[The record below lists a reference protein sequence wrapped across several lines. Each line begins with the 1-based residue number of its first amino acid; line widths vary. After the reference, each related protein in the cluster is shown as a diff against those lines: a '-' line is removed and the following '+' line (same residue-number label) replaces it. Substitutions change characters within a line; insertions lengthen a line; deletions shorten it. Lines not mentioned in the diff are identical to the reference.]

1 METWQKEIEYIEYLF
16 FKGNLFSKYRG
27 DINSFLS
34 EKDQSGA
41 EYIDLDIF
49 YDMSIDQVEKIEEST
64 YKKNEKL
71 IRVQKFNGKIEADYN
86 NFKYDLVPNELFLVN
101 RVDPEHEQ
109 SEDGQVHGTL
119 VDQAIVFMLTRKKKR
134 IVCIPGA
141 IVSSELL
148 ENGDRKEIYIADTE
162 TCEQKERIVRKKCI
176 PGTLTGE
183 KKVEDGYK
191 WAKYITNEHC
201 DTDWKIIGEFC
212 QQDAPTGRSKIE
224 YGWYH
229 EEFTNEDCSTYWRKI
244 RKVCSPRART
254 GNERTVNGIFEYEV
268 FKNDC
273 STMWISEGKCIEG
286 EWTGNKEERDGW
298 VWREYTHADCTTY
311 WKKYSQPAS
320 CFENLIWII
329 LAFLGLGIILGLI
342 ISEGFRTII
351 SGLFIMGIVY
361 GLFLLVVYLFVRF
374 SSFFQALFKYLL
386 TILSILFI
394 LWVLYSIGNGIKNWK
409 PREKIS
415 ERTERIQQETESQVN
430 PIILE
435 EENEEQKISDSL
447 EVQLKW
453 VSFDQE
459 IYKGSYRAHKQDIFD
474 SKAAHNRL
482 KYAGIQEIG
491 EVYSYAYVNDQDKL
505 TSLYRML
512 DQIRSQ
518 NNLGELEFAELVVS
532 MVQSLEYT
540 LIVDENCDA
549 LSLTGNREIRRLLN
563 DFSCESPHAFGL
575 KTPLE
580 FLTTLKGDCDT
591 RTVALYTILKHFG
604 YDVAIMNSDVY
615 QHSML
620 GIHLPGV
627 RGKFKVEK
635 GKKYLFWETTS
646 PQSPI
651 GFLPPDFGV
660 INNWYIVLN

>member
-1 METWQKEIEYIEYLF
+1 MF
-16 FKGNLFSKYRG
+16 
-27 DINSFLS
+27 
-34 EKDQSGA
+34 
-41 EYIDLDIF
+41 
-49 YDMSIDQVEKIEEST
+49 
-64 YKKNEKL
+64 
-71 IRVQKFNGKIEADYN
+71 
-86 NFKYDLVPNELFLVN
+86 
-101 RVDPEHEQ
+101 
-109 SEDGQVHGTL
+109 
-119 VDQAIVFMLTRKKKR
+119 
-134 IVCIPGA
+134 
-141 IVSSELL
+141 
-148 ENGDRKEIYIADTE
+148 
-162 TCEQKERIVRKKCI
+162 
-176 PGTLTGE
+176 
-183 KKVEDGYK
+183 
-191 WAKYITNEHC
+191 
-201 DTDWKIIGEFC
+201 
-212 QQDAPTGRSKIE
+212 
-224 YGWYH
+224 
-229 EEFTNEDCSTYWRKI
+229 
-244 RKVCSPRART
+244 
-254 GNERTVNGIFEYEV
+254 
-268 FKNDC
+268 
-273 STMWISEGKCIEG
+273 
-286 EWTGNKEERDGW
+286 
-298 VWREYTHADCTTY
+298 
-311 WKKYSQPAS
+311 
-320 CFENLIWII
+320 

-342 ISEGFRTII
+342 ISEGFRAII
-351 SGLFIMGIVY
+351 LGLLMLGIGY
-361 GLFLLVVYLFVRF
+361 GLFVLLIFLIVRF
-374 SSFFQALFKYLL
+374 SSFFQSLFRYLL

-415 ERTERIQQETESQVN
+415 ERTERIQQETESQIN
-430 PIILE
+430 PILLE
-435 EENEEQKISDSL
+435 EENKEQKISDSL

-482 KYAGIQEIG
+482 KYARIQEIG

-549 LSLTGNREIRRLLN
+549 LSLTGNREIRRLLK

-620 GIHLPGV
+620 GIQLPGV
-627 RGKFKVEK
+627 RGKFKVEQ
-635 GKKYLFWETTS
+635 GRKYLFWETTS